1 MAMNQEDLTFWAG
14 TTFTFDTVVYTATS
28 ISVSRSS
35 QEFDV
40 THCGTGSAVTGFSSL
55 GTWRGSEVEN
65 CEIKVDWV
73 GTVVPQMTATALISF
88 TGITAGQT
96 GSIALATGLTMSA
109 SPGDLVRGSCTFKI
123 SYD

>member
-1 MAMNQEDLTFWAG
+1 MAMDQENLTFWAG
-14 TTFTFDTVVYTATS
+14 TTFTFDTFTYTATS
-28 ISVSRSS
+28 ISVSRSA

-40 THCGTGSAVTGFSSL
+40 TDCGTSTAGFGLS
-55 GTWRGSEVEN
+55 TFRASEVEN
-65 CEIKVDWV
+65 CEIKVDWI
-73 GTVVPQMTATALISF
+73 GTVVPQMTATGAISF

-96 GSIALATGLTMSA
+96 GSIALATGVTMSA